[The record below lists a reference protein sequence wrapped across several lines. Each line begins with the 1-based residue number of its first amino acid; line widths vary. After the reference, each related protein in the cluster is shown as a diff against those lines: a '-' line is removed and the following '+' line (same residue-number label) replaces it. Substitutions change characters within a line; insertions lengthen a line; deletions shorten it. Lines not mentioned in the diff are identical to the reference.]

1 MKILAIIIAIII
13 YLAVVIFMWKD
24 GYKNGKHDG
33 AVDEQIK
40 CQKKIKE
47 VCEEKMKAIEASYAD
62 GLKMGEI
69 NTLRLISPPHLY
81 ELSKKMTRIEETTIL
96 SLSDDGFFDNA
107 KKITE
112 AQDVL
117 ISKIRP
123 YINCEIAHTYKG
135 EIKYKVWLKV
145 IDEKTDKGEPFDL
158 KGQQT

>member
-1 MKILAIIIAIII
+1 MKILAIIVAVII
-13 YLAVVIFMWKD
+13 YLVVIIFTWKD

-47 VCEEKMKAIEASYAD
+47 VCEEKMEAIKASYAD

-81 ELSKKMTRIEETTIL
+81 ELSKKMTRIAETTIL
-96 SLSDDGFFDNA
+96 SADDAIANA

-112 AQDVL
+112 VQNEL
-117 ISKIRP
+117 ISEIRS
-123 YINCEIAHTYKG
+123 YINYEIERTYKG
-135 EIKYKVWLKV
+135 EIEYKIWLNV

-158 KGQQT
+158 KEQQT